1 MNTIPNFD
9 GEEMKIP
16 AAAVQKTAAPEP
28 SLINAPLLIILF
40 IILML
45 VFGGIYYWYTMTIP
59 GQDLLPARP
68 TDAMNNEPES
78 TTAEARTATADVL
91 STSNELDAIEADI
104 SSTQFIDLESALA
117 GIESELSAAI
127 EATPVTTGQ

>member
-1 MNTIPNFD
+1 MNTAPNFD

-16 AAAVQKTAAPEP
+16 ATAIQKPATPEP
-28 SLINAPLLIILF
+28 GLINIPLLLILF
-40 IILML
+40 VVLLLI
-45 VFGGIYYWYTMTIP
+45 FGGIYYWYTMSIP
-59 GQDLLPARP
+59 GQEFLSSRP

-117 GIESELSAAI
+117 GIENELTAAL
-127 EATPVTTGQ
+127 ETVPVNQTQ